1 MYTKEFYI
9 HTPVWNNAFSFEHR
23 TKKSLYVPSLKNIS
37 SINEIELWNEIAFS
51 DVDLEWHLKDYSGL
65 KHFYEMHWQGKK
77 LYLFDNHNH
86 AYFFWHLALKNGMI
100 SPNVT
105 LYHVDEHADTRTPDT
120 FLSQEQQQD
129 LWEVFSY
136 TNFVLNVW
144 DYIIP
149 AQKDGLIG
157 EVVQIR
163 SETNILE
170 QQRIPLRTP
179 CILNLDLDFFEPKLD
194 YIDYSLKKDYIL
206 DIAQNCSLIT
216 VATSPYFIDQEL
228 ALRVF
233 RDIFYS

>member
-23 TKKSLYVPSLKNIS
+23 TQKSLYVPSLKNIS
-37 SINEIELWNEIAFS
+37 SIDEIELWNKIAFS
-51 DVDLEWHLKDYSGL
+51 DVDLEWHLKDYCGL
-65 KHFYEMHWQGKK
+65 RHFYEMDWQGKK

-86 AYFFWHLALKNGMI
+86 AYFFWHQALKNGMI

-170 QQRIPLRTP
+170 QQRIPLKTP
-179 CILNLDLDFFEPKLD
+179 CILNLDLDFFEPNLD